1 MQNIRIHTTLLM
13 RFTENDYLCDD
24 LNEQDGFFDMKG
36 IKMKVQPF
44 TSGAEHRLL
53 THTKNFGGI
62 NSEKPLEKYKIE
74 IHTN

>member
-1 MQNIRIHTTLLM
+1 MNRM
-13 RFTENDYLCDD
+13 
-24 LNEQDGFFDMKG
+24 GFFDMKG

-62 NSEKPLEKYKIE
+62 HSEKPLEKYKIE